1 MPLEAV
7 LLVVGAAFCHG
18 TWNLLLKS
26 SPRRLELWP
35 RALTVGLLLTS
46 VVLFIYPIHEVP
58 ALGWTM
64 IVLSGLFETG
74 YVFALSAAYG
84 AGDLSLV
91 YPIARGTA
99 PIVVTPLAVMLLGER
114 PSLAG
119 LTGIALVVAGI
130 GGSYAGGLR
139 AATMGGHRQAV
150 GLAVLTGIM
159 TAGYSLVNKIG
170 VRLVPVPLYGFLVF
184 LVNVVCLLLVLGWR
198 GQLSLGGP
206 GQWPRVVVVGV
217 LMMASYLAVLL
228 AMALAPVSYVVAARE
243 ISIVVGAVLGVMVL
257 GEREAPA
264 RIAGAVVI
272 FLGLLVLAG
281 SR

>member
-26 SPRRLELWP
+26 APRRLELWP

-46 VVLFIYPIHEVP
+46 VVLFVYPVREVS
-58 ALGWTM
+58 ALGWSM
-64 IVLSGLFETG
+64 ILLSGLFETG

-99 PIVVTPLAVMLLGER
+99 PLVVTPLAVMLLGEQ

-130 GGSYAGGLR
+130 GGSYASGLR

-159 TAGYSLVNKIG
+159 TAGYSLVNKVG

-198 GQLSLGGP
+198 GQLSLSGP
-206 GQWPRVVVVGV
+206 GQWARVVVVGV

-243 ISIVVGAVLGVMVL
+243 ISIVVGAMLGVMVL
-257 GEREAPA
+257 GESEAPA

-272 FLGLLVLAG
+272 FLGLLVLAF